1 MSTEIGKKDAAVVSA
16 AVAAY
21 LTKLAAT
28 KSTASGEPFAQLQ
41 RSLELLL
48 ERMESLERKLDR
60 LEASVN
66 DLSRRVEKM
75 SGK

>member
-1 MSTEIGKKDAAVVSA
+1 MSKKISKEDAAVVSA
-16 AVAAY
+16 AIAAY
-21 LTKLAAT
+21 LAKPATRKAAT
-28 KSTASGEPFAQLQ
+28 SGEAIVQLR

-48 ERMESLERKLDR
+48 ERMESLEKKIDR